1 MASQESIREDYSKL
15 SELSNLIAKYSD
27 NPLMF
32 WADNAANYPVLQQ
45 LASLFLGMSAGSVP
59 VECLFSITGL
69 ISSSRRSSICP
80 SKLNKISFLTTIWI
94 SSCPTS
100 DQCQVSQWMSQ
111 NTNSALKTLNDTVLY
126 CTKLL

>member
-1 MASQESIREDYSKL
+1 MSQEKINEPAGKFVASQESIREDYSKL

-59 VECLFSITGL
+59 VECLFSITGQ
-69 ISSSRRSSICP
+69 ISNSRRSSICP
-80 SKLNKISFLTTIWI
+80 SKLNKISFLHDNLDFI
-94 SSCPTS
+94 
-100 DQCQVSQWMSQ
+100 VSNQ
-111 NTNSALKTLNDTVLY
+111 
-126 CTKLL
+126 